1 LITLKIGRDP
11 PLRHLGKRKLGIH
24 IAKPRN
30 TIDRLAGELKR
41 LSEQLAPR
49 VDLRKTEIDEITRKA
64 WLAGEDFVLHGGP
77 GDNLLFLSSDL
88 QRRASLAILLANRFP
103 DELSQEFLEDKLTG
117 ALFQLK
123 GKQGDELWASSRK
136 WISDFIA
143 EVQSLSV
150 QHEVI
155 FPIVN
160 LVLPAGPLHFGP
172 VTLYP
177 RGEDDL
183 MAEVT
188 RDLDHPLLR
197 SAGLK
202 AVNAYGTATVRARDQ
217 AQIQSKA
224 LESAENAFN
233 VIRLFRSYESYRWYG
248 IIKAV
253 AVQESALRIVWL
265 RAIDDT
271 LPETEQPHARM
282 IGSLGAGAPFTIRPD
297 GLAYMRR
304 KRFDEIVSL
313 CFSTPLDDV
322 HRRIRDSVRWAGQ
335 AKITRDNQ
343 ARFLG
348 QWIALEI
355 LLNPY
360 ERNPVGR
367 DVSDA
372 AAFLLSKPE
381 VETRLWMA
389 GHFRKFWITRNIIMH
404 KGAPV
409 SENDCEA
416 LASDVTRAVTALT
429 YKHGAGVTDIQ
440 RWFESQKYS
449 TIDDTPP
456 VLGR

>member
-1 LITLKIGRDP
+1 MARSQND
-11 PLRHLGKRKLGIH
+11 
-24 IAKPRN
+24 
-30 TIDRLAGELKR
+30 IDSLAGELKR

-88 QRRASLAILLANRFP
+88 QRRASLAILLANQFP
-103 DELSQEFLEDKLTG
+103 DELSQEFLEDKLTE

-160 LVLPAGPLHFGP
+160 LVLPAGLLHFGP

-177 RGEDDL
+177 RGKDDL

-224 LESAENAFN
+224 LESAENALN

-253 AVQESALRIVWL
+253 AVQESTLRIMWL

-271 LPETEQPHARM
+271 LAQTKQPHAYM
-282 IGSLGAGAPFTIRPD
+282 IGSFGAGAPFTVRAG

-313 CFSTPLDDV
+313 CFSTPLNDV
-322 HRRIRDSVRWAGQ
+322 HRRIRDSVGWAGQ
-335 AKITRDNQ
+335 AKIARDNQ
-343 ARFLG
+343 SRFLG
-348 QWIALEI
+348 QWIALEV

-360 ERNPVGR
+360 EKNPVGR

-372 AAFLLSKPE
+372 AAFLLSKPT
-381 VETRLWMA
+381 VESRRWMA
-389 GHFRKFWITRNIIMH
+389 EHFRDFWRTRNRIVH
-404 KGAPV
+404 KGEPV
-409 SENDCEA
+409 SEEDCEA

-429 YKHGAGVTDIQ
+429 SKHAAGVSDIR

-449 TIDDTPP
+449 TLDDALPA
-456 VLGR
+456 LGRRDETRDSER